1 VDENSPN
8 WGIEPVPERL
18 RVLGLLD
25 TGLLWANLSV
35 SLLVIVAGALLVPAL
50 SLRDA
55 LLVILI
61 GGVLGNAW
69 LGLAGLIGA
78 DARVPAMVLM
88 RAPLGRRGSYAPTVV
103 NVLQGLGWATFELI
117 IIATAAAALSDEL
130 FGFEAKWLWTIAF
143 GGVAALLAM
152 LGPVGVVRRYLKK
165 FAVWVVIASIV
176 YLAWWTLDRAALGT
190 LWDAGGEGGFPT
202 FWHGT
207 DLVIASIISWTP
219 LAADYTR
226 FTRTRRDAFWGTGVG
241 YLVPTLIMFGLGALL
256 VLALPGEG
264 LDDPTRIPAAVA
276 AGGIASLLAL
286 FALTVDEA
294 DEAFANVYST
304 AVSLQ
309 NVLPA
314 ARQRVL
320 IAVVAA
326 ASTVL
331 ALVIDLGDYLT
342 FLYLLGSVFVPL
354 FGVLVA
360 DWVVRGRNYTRESF
374 FAGPAFRPEMLAAWL
389 GGFALYQWLSP
400 NGPSWWVD
408 FVQHLSPATADL
420 NASVPSFLASFALAA
435 LLAVA
440 ARRRD
445 SLSRP

>member
-1 VDENSPN
+1 VEDGSPN

-50 SLRDA
+50 SLSDA
-55 LLVILI
+55 LLVILV
-61 GGVLGNAW
+61 GAVLGNAW

-88 RAPLGRRGSYAPTVV
+88 RAPLGRRGSYAPTAV

-143 GGVAALLAM
+143 GGVAALLAF
-152 LGPVGVVRRYLKK
+152 LGPVGVVRRYLRK
-165 FAVWVVIASIV
+165 FAVWVVIASIA

-190 LWDAGGEGGFPT
+190 LWDAEGEGGFPT

-256 VLALPGEG
+256 VLALPGAG

-314 ARQRVL
+314 ASQRAL
-320 IAVVAA
+320 IAAVAA
-326 ASTVL
+326 TSTVL
-331 ALVIDLGDYLT
+331 ALVVDLGDYLT

-360 DWVVRGRNYTRESF
+360 DWVVRGRRYTRESF

-389 GGFALYQWLSP
+389 AGFALYQWLAP
-400 NGPSWWVD
+400 NGPAWWVD
-408 FVQHLSPATADL
+408 FMQNLSPATADL

-440 ARRRD
+440 VRRRG
-445 SLSRP
+445 